1 MEMKDAKKRNDL
13 FFNVFVFL
21 HDCSVLDH
29 CALKSTGLLYH
40 INRGKH
46 SKNVY
51 NRWEIL
57 ADGAGLDVD
66 GLAALDGDH
75 LHEAAARSDVE
86 ELEGI
91 PVGQLLLEL
100 LLVVELRE
108 VLSGVTAVAVEDDE
122 EVLAL
127 GDASE
132 LVLAGILIRLCV
144 IDRRILGNLA
154 EAVPVIDFLRAERI
168 VVEILANQPDIGL
181 LVVELVLGGC
191 EVPADATGRPFFWS
205 YSTLAL
211 PTNLGSSS

>member
-144 IDRRILGNLA
+144 IDRR
-154 EAVPVIDFLRAERI
+154 E
-168 VVEILANQPDIGL
+168 
-181 LVVELVLGGC
+181 
-191 EVPADATGRPFFWS
+191 T
-205 YSTLAL
+205 AL
-211 PTNLGSSS
+211 